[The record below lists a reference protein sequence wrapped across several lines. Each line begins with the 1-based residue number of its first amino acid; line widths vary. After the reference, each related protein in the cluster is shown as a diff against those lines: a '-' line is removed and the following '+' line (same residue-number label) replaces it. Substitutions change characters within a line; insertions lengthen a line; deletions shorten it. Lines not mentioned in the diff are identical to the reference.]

1 MRGSLHTQS
10 VESSLFR
17 VGLTGNVASGKS
29 AVADV
34 WRRLG
39 AVIVDADE
47 LARDAVRP
55 GSEGL
60 RRVVQRFG
68 GHVLH
73 EDGSLDRAALRNVVF
88 ANAEER
94 LALERILHP
103 EIARMRKQEEAR
115 LEQEGVHVV
124 VHMIPLLFEA
134 GLTKEVDIV
143 VLVDAPADVRLKRIQ
158 DMRRLEEDEARR
170 MIDAQM
176 PSDQKRARADI
187 VIENESTLEQ
197 LETRAAEAWR
207 QVLQRAG

>member
-1 MRGSLHTQS
+1 M
-10 VESSLFR
+10 FR

-39 AVIVDADE
+39 AAIVDADE

-68 GHVLH
+68 NRVLH

-88 ANAEER
+88 ADAGQR

-103 EIARMRKQEEAR
+103 EIARLRKEEEAR

-134 GLTKEVDIV
+134 GLTKEVNTI
-143 VLVDAPADVRLKRIQ
+143 VLVDAPAHMRLRRIQ
-158 DMRRLEEDEARR
+158 ETRGLNEEEARR

-176 PSDQKRARADI
+176 TSDEKRASADI
-187 VIENESTLEQ
+187 VIDNDGTLEQ
-197 LETRAAEAWR
+197 LEARAADAWR
-207 QVLQRAG
+207 QVLRQAG

>member
-1 MRGSLHTQS
+1 
-10 VESSLFR
+10 LFR

-39 AVIVDADE
+39 AAIVDADE
-47 LARDAVRP
+47 LARDAVKP
-55 GSEGL
+55 GSAGL
-60 RRVVQRFG
+60 RRVVHRFG
-68 GHVLH
+68 SGVLH

-88 ANAEER
+88 ADAEER

-103 EIARMRKQEEAR
+103 EIARLRKEEEAR

-134 GLTKEVDIV
+134 GLTKEVDII
-143 VLVDAPADVRLKRIQ
+143 VLVDAPADTRLKRIQ
-158 DMRRLEEDEARR
+158 EMRGLGEQEARR
-170 MIDAQM
+170 MIDAQKT
-176 PSDQKRARADI
+176 SDEKRARADI
-187 VIENESTLEQ
+187 VIDNEGTLEQ

-207 QVLQRAG
+207 QVLQQAG